1 MKIYLKGNP
10 GWGGYAIR
18 QNVTPLI
25 LYVLQIYK
33 KRVGKGYVEIKKMR
47 FPGVKDAKRPFRG
60 LFILSKNAIFSLC
73 IFIRF
78 EMALQKFNF
87 WRAKV
92 PLLGAKSGTFR
103 TQKWHFWKP
112 KVNTL
117 ITRCLCLCINIHH
130 LHKYTVCGGGLYQ
143 TQIGHCHV

>member
-1 MKIYLKGNP
+1 MGRICYP
-10 GWGGYAIR
+10 
-18 QNVTPLI
+18 P
-25 LYVLQIYK
+25 
-33 KRVGKGYVEIKKMR
+33 KRHTFNFVCFANIQKRMGKGYVEIKKMR

-87 WRAKV
+87 QRAKV

-117 ITRCLCLCINIHH
+117 ITRCLCLRINIHH

-143 TQIGHCHV
+143 TKIGHCHV

>member
-1 MKIYLKGNP
+1 M
-10 GWGGYAIR
+10 
-18 QNVTPLI
+18 
-25 LYVLQIYK
+25 
-33 KRVGKGYVEIKKMR
+33 GKGSVKIKKMR

-78 EMALQKFNF
+78 EMALQKSNF

-117 ITRCLCLCINIHH
+117 IARSLRLCINIHR
-130 LHKYTVCGGGLYQ
+130 LHKYTVHEGGLYQ

>member
-1 MKIYLKGNP
+1 M
-10 GWGGYAIR
+10 
-18 QNVTPLI
+18 
-25 LYVLQIYK
+25 
-33 KRVGKGYVEIKKMR
+33 GKGYVEIKKMR

-117 ITRCLCLCINIHH
+117 ITRSLRLRINIQY
-130 LHKYTVCGGGLYQ
+130 LHKYTAYGGGLYQ
-143 TQIGHCHV
+143 TPIGHCHV

>member
-1 MKIYLKGNP
+1 M
-10 GWGGYAIR
+10 
-18 QNVTPLI
+18 
-25 LYVLQIYK
+25 
-33 KRVGKGYVEIKKMR
+33 
-47 FPGVKDAKRPFRG
+47 
-60 LFILSKNAIFSLC
+60 FSLC

-87 WRAKV
+87 QRAKV

-117 ITRCLCLCINIHH
+117 ITRCLCLCINMRH

-143 TQIGHCHV
+143 TPIGHCHV